1 MASSPETSDWQKR
14 YAVIEKVYCEGRWA
28 TVMEAGTLLLRE
40 LLEAG
45 MAPEVLGLRH
55 RTQLLMAHT
64 LLHGYGDRDAAEDLY
79 EVIRSSEAE
88 PALRQMAEDGLDQ
101 CHQPLKS
108 TRVLEEDEEEP
119 FVQERPELFLP
130 EAERTDLEN
139 EDDRLMVQPAP
150 AAAQMPLR
158 PLIVSPLEP
167 SEAPEPEPAPP
178 SQSQAPAGPLDPA
191 MAADPFLPR
200 DGAQLAGTGSG
211 DTPVMPWLSQPEPDP
226 TAKSSAEPMDSPLPW
241 LEDPP
246 LDPGNAASSLMSP
259 RSETLIPD
267 VVEEPELIEVHQATP
282 FLAEEVDLSIQAVAP
297 SALISTPVPE
307 SEPEE
312 DLDLRTG
319 LLLVVVS

>member
-139 EDDRLMVQPAP
+139 EDDRLTVQPP
-150 AAAQMPLR
+150 QAAAQMPLR

-167 SEAPEPEPAPP
+167 SETTEPEPAPP

-191 MAADPFLPR
+191 MARDPFLPR
-200 DGAQLAGTGSG
+200 DGAQLAGAGSG
-211 DTPVMPWLSQPEPDP
+211 DTPVMPWLRQPDPDP
-226 TAKSSAEPMDSPLPW
+226 TAKSSAEPMDSLLPW
-241 LEDPP
+241 HEHVP
-246 LDPGNAASSLMSP
+246 LDPGSAASSLMGP

-282 FLAEEVDLSIQAVAP
+282 FLAEEVDLPIQAVAP
-297 SALISTPVPE
+297 SELINTPVLE

>member
-45 MAPEVLGLRH
+45 TAPEVLGLRH

-101 CHQPLKS
+101 CHQPLQS
-108 TRVLEEDEEEP
+108 TRVLEEDEEEA

-139 EDDRLMVQPAP
+139 EDDRLTVQPP
-150 AAAQMPLR
+150 TAAAQMPLR
-158 PLIVSPLEP
+158 PLTLSPPEP
-167 SEAPEPEPAPP
+167 SDAPEPEP
-178 SQSQAPAGPLDPA
+178 DPA

-200 DGAQLAGTGSG
+200 NGAQPAGTGSG
-211 DTPVMPWLSQPEPDP
+211 DTPVMPWLSQPAPDP
-226 TAKSSAEPMDSPLPW
+226 TAESSAEPMDSPLPW
-241 LEDPP
+241 LEDSP
-246 LDPGNAASSLMSP
+246 LDTGIATSSLMSP
-259 RSETLIPD
+259 PSETLIPD

-282 FLAEEVDLSIQAVAP
+282 SLAEEVDLPIQAVAP
-297 SALISTPVPE
+297 SELIRRPVPE
-307 SEPEE
+307 SEPDK

>member
-79 EVIRSSEAE
+79 EVIRNSEAE

-130 EAERTDLEN
+130 EAERSDLEN
-139 EDDRLMVQPAP
+139 EDDRLTVQPPP

-158 PLIVSPLEP
+158 PLIVSPPEP
-167 SEAPEPEPAPP
+167 SEAPEP
-178 SQSQAPAGPLDPA
+178 PA

-200 DGAQLAGTGSG
+200 DGAQLAGAGSG
-211 DTPVMPWLSQPEPDP
+211 DTPVMPWLSQPDPDP

-246 LDPGNAASSLMSP
+246 LDPGNAASSLM
-259 RSETLIPD
+259 RLIPD
-267 VVEEPELIEVHQATP
+267 VVEEPELIEVHQVTP

-297 SALISTPVPE
+297 SELISPPVPE